1 MKLHCTGIILAVS
14 LLAGCSLPASLSRN
28 DNNGDTER
36 FHAHMQE
43 QTVRLVRHEQHL
55 ARLAE
60 SQLELEST
68 LERIDQRTRDMEAQ
82 LARYNRQAEMRSS
95 DDAAETKDRDVV
107 AAATPMDK
115 VVVGRNE
122 WVWLD
127 LLQRNL
133 KARID
138 TGALSS
144 SLNATDVQAFERD
157 GNDWIRFR
165 VPDEDHA
172 DGGDVYEA
180 PLVRRVKIRQAS
192 AEELERR
199 PVVLLQVRMGDH
211 VEETEFNL
219 TNRENML
226 YPLLLGRNFLRDVM
240 VVDVAK
246 KFTQDKYLPDQ
257 PVADAE

>member
-1 MKLHCTGIILAVS
+1 MKLYLSGIALAAS
-14 LLAGCSLPASLSRN
+14 LLAACSLPASLDRN
-28 DNNGDTER
+28 DER
-36 FHAHMQE
+36 YHEHMHE
-43 QTVRLVRHEQHL
+43 QTMRLMMHEQYL
-55 ARLAE
+55 ARLTE
-60 SQLELEST
+60 FQLELDST
-68 LERIDQRTRDMEAQ
+68 LERIDQRTRNMEAQ
-82 LARYNRQAEMRSS
+82 LSRYTRQAEKQKSV
-95 DDAAETKDRDVV
+95 DEPDARTKGPEVV
-107 AAATPMDK
+107 ATATPMDK
-115 VVVGRNE
+115 LVVGRNE
-122 WVWLD
+122 WIWLD

-172 DGGDVYEA
+172 DGGDLYEA
-180 PLVRRVKIRQAS
+180 PLVRHVKIRQAS

-199 PVVLLQVRMGDH
+199 PVVLLQVRMGEH
-211 VEETEFNL
+211 VEDTEFNL